1 MSDETDDGNHLVTT
15 GYHECCEEQQC
26 RGKECCGERSCELS
40 CERPC
45 CLKNTFTA
53 EVENGVWQG
62 GLGFGTKPLRTDCFY
77 PTANGDWFPIT
88 PRIKWTAKHCLCNDS
103 CCCADSGVWI
113 ERAPWECGCE
123 KRPVCCSELELVQ
136 VDDNNL
142 ALARYEPVLDCDG
155 QVVYKKVAEDNAQD
169 NARDEQD
176 GASQCCGQQNECFED
191 DNKPCSQNNT
201 CGKTLQATVA
211 RRPSQLL
218 SLVAP
223 PLNESYNFARPVVR
237 QYSAA
242 CSVRSI
248 APAGTR
254 FYGTSS
260 FANEV
265 NSQKWPGGYE
275 PRSGAAICGFLL

>member
-1 MSDETDDGNHLVTT
+1 MSEESVVDT
-15 GYHECCEEQQC
+15 GGGGAYHEECGGGSCQMVEQQMVEQQAVC
-26 RGKECCGERSCELS
+26 

-77 PTANGDWFPIT
+77 PTADGDWFPIT
-88 PRIKWTAKHCLCNDS
+88 PRIKWTPKHCLCNDS
-103 CCCADSGVWI
+103 CCCGDNGVWI
-113 ERAPWECGCE
+113 ERAPWDCCDR
-123 KRPVCCSELELVQ
+123 RPVCCSTLELKA
-136 VDDNNL
+136 VDTDQSL
-142 ALARYEPVLDCDG
+142 AVVRYEPVLDDDG
-155 QVVYKKVAEDNAQD
+155 QVVYKRVVVEDEVEHEENDDACCSNNED
-169 NARDEQD
+169 DCGFIDDEQP
-176 GASQCCGQQNECFED
+176 SR
-191 DNKPCSQNNT
+191 SRST
-201 CGKTLQATVA
+201 CGSRKTATLVA
-211 RRPSQLL
+211 RRPTKLL

-223 PLNESYNFARPVVR
+223 PVNESYNFQRPVVR
-237 QYSAA
+237 QYSGA